1 MGTWFSRL
9 VLGDHDMTCL
19 DINEG
24 PILPE
29 RRVELHRT
37 YTIEEKPSIAIQAT
51 GEQNQVVLFR
61 TLSLPFGL
69 VGANYNI
76 YISPDQKIVFCSD
89 ITTHLEADGT
99 IIICTRSNQYPG
111 RTLVSLWQAHLP
123 EFLFAVRWLNENIQI
138 REDGAV
144 RFDEGMWIEKLIS
157 PPKPTL
163 GQIYQ

>member
-1 MGTWFSRL
+1 MGSTEDRWEKSS
-9 VLGDHDMTCL
+9 LG
-19 DINEG
+19 
-24 PILPE
+24 
-29 RRVELHRT
+29 
-37 YTIEEKPSIAIQAT
+37 SI
-51 GEQNQVVLFR
+51 G
-61 TLSLPFGL
+61 LSWEIW
-69 VGANYNI
+69 A
-76 YISPDQKIVFCSD
+76 
-89 ITTHLEADGT
+89 
-99 IIICTRSNQYPG
+99 NQYPG